1 MEGFVPEYK
10 RNIKWLSAGLV
21 ILLGFAFIVPQF
33 VIYDSPAVSQ
43 EEIQCAQKDAQKF
56 LKGSFEGSLT
66 TKIAVVKKISRKIYV
81 NAYTL
86 FGVKY
91 ATLEIICDQSVQKVF
106 CNLDSNYL
114 DGCS

>member
-1 MEGFVPEYK
+1 MEGSVPEYK

-21 ILLGFAFIVPQF
+21 ILLGLAFIVPQF
-33 VIYDSPAVSQ
+33 VIHDSPSVS
-43 EEIQCAQKDAQKF
+43 EEEVTCAQKDAQNF
-56 LKGSFEGSLT
+56 FKGSFEGSLT
-66 TKIAVVKKISRKIYV
+66 TKMAVVKKIDRKIYV

-91 ATLEIICDQSVQKVF
+91 ATLEVICNQSVQKVF
-106 CNLDSNYL
+106 CNVDSNYL